1 MKYDITEFSK
11 DGKVL
16 RFAPSS
22 PCFLTIV
29 QDMMGDKGADRIVA
43 EEHDHPDQAVTHIWV
58 KLEKGWSHA
67 EMKNGEEV
75 WTDRK

>member
-16 RFAPSS
+16 RFVPSS

-29 QDMMGDKGADRIVA
+29 QDMMGDKGAYRIVA
-43 EEHDHPDQAVTHIWV
+43 NEHDDLDQAITHIWIMGG
-58 KLEKGWSHA
+58 KGWSHA
-67 EMKNGEEV
+67 EMKNGVEV